1 MILTMPPRHGKSMSV
16 TETFPAWFLGRNP
29 DKRVIEVSYSDSL
42 ARNFGDKCRRKIEEF
57 GLEIF
62 GVELDR
68 RRIDKSD
75 WGIEGHVGGMV
86 AAGIGG
92 SITGKGADLLII
104 DDPIKNR
111 LEANSKT
118 YRERVWSEWQSTLAT
133 RLHPGGRVVVVLT
146 RWHEDDLAGRLIA
159 AEPGRWKIL
168 NLPAIADE
176 EDPLGREPGKA
187 LWPARYDEK
196 ALARVKVTVGSRDW
210 EALYQGRPSPAEGEV
225 WKRDWWQYYR
235 QAPAHF
241 DEVIQSWDCA
251 FKDTNKSDYVV
262 GQVWGRKGANKYL
275 LDQVRARM
283 DIVATMQAMTVLSAK
298 WPKARAKLVEDKA
311 NGTAVIRML
320 KNKIP
325 GLIAFNPDGGK
336 EVRAQ
341 AVAPDIEAGNVF
353 LPENAPWV
361 HDFVAECAAFPS
373 GAHDD
378 QVDSASQAL
387 NRLSKRAYA
396 KALGSKPHGL

>member
-68 RRIDKSD
+68 RRTDKSD